1 MDKAKTHLQFLDA
14 TSSEITI
21 STKSFENKIA
31 ILATEDYYDDELDKK
46 EVIVYLDIPTAI
58 KFHKTL
64 RHEINKA
71 KEVQNG

>member
-1 MDKAKTHLQFLDA
+1 MEKAKINLEFVDVDH
-14 TSSEITI
+14 TSNTI
-21 STKSFENKIA
+21 STRSFGGQIGFLTIIGENESLI
-31 ILATEDYYDDELDKK
+31 
-46 EVIVYLDIPTAI
+46 YLDIPTAI